1 MHLEYRWFFAAH
13 PPPPELVRPPSGVPP
28 MRLCVLAA
36 IAVVATVDATTTRG
50 NKPRLKQVYA
60 FTLGNTIN
68 GGLVGALGPSVA
80 SFQSSTGLSQA
91 GLARS
96 FMINRL
102 AKLVGTAIWAEYAS
116 RLERGY
122 SCPFS
127 PRTVLVSVMLLETVC
142 SLLIVCLRSSAR
154 SLQVALAAF
163 GLCYGL
169 ADSGFDLLTVWSET
183 ADTKATRTH
192 VALLNAGFTAG
203 AILTPAVVGLA
214 IKLGGSSYTCF
225 LVLAAL
231 SALTGV
237 AISACDM
244 LADGVP
250 VPVREEGGGDD
261 GDMVAERTQS
271 RPDTSPTSQSSL
283 FFVACMFAVLF
294 CATGS
299 EHVVGTWLPCLGAD
313 KGGLSMAAMAGMSSF
328 FWATIC
334 AGRIGWVFLS
344 TQIQSGWPVLAASGG
359 TMMLA
364 GALYVDYVARH
375 GTWQLWLA
383 TFLLGLGCSSSLPCA
398 LTMPME
404 AQILLTPSV
413 LMCLNLAGTVGEMV
427 APFLVGLAL
436 QQGVYR
442 SLGLGVV
449 GMMVVMGGA
458 SSLAWST
465 SRRVAPATPRTSVVC
480 PISPTTL

>member
-1 MHLEYRWFFAAH
+1 
-13 PPPPELVRPPSGVPP
+13 

-36 IAVVATVDATTTRG
+36 IAVVATVDATTTRV

-80 SFQSSTGLSQA
+80 FFQSSTGLSQA

-142 SLLIVCLRSSAR
+142 SLLIVSLRSSAR

-203 AILTPAVVGLA
+203 AILTPAVVGAA

-231 SALTGV
+231 SAL
-237 AISACDM
+237 
-244 LADGVP
+244 
-250 VPVREEGGGDD
+250 
-261 GDMVAERTQS
+261 
-271 RPDTSPTSQSSL
+271 
-283 FFVACMFAVLF
+283 
-294 CATGS
+294 TGS

-404 AQILLTPSV
+404 AQIPLTPSV
-413 LMCLNLAGTVGEMV
+413 LMAYTDHW
-427 APFLVGLAL
+427 AW
-436 QQGVYR
+436 
-442 SLGLGVV
+442 
-449 GMMVVMGGA
+449 A
-458 SSLAWST
+458 SWG
-465 SRRVAPATPRTSVVC
+465 
-480 PISPTTL
+480 